1 MRSRKKII
9 QRDGAFYRDKQ
20 EALDHLI
27 HLEKEKKPIH
37 GIEIVVLTDLSVE
50 TDMYKTLWFTS
61 QKDVYEISRV
71 FITEKMGGKWNYMEF
86 KL

>member
-9 QRDGAFYRDKQ
+9 QRDGSFYRDKQ
-20 EALDHLI
+20 EALDFLVQ
-27 HLEKEKKPIH
+27 LEKEKKQIH
-37 GIEIVVLTDLSVE
+37 GIEIVILTDLNVE

-61 QKDVYEISRV
+61 QKDVYETSRV
-71 FITEKMGGKWNYMEF
+71 FITEKMGGKWNYVEF

>member
-1 MRSRKKII
+1 VRSRKKTIH
-9 QRDGAFYRDKQ
+9 RDGVIYRDKQ
-20 EALDHLI
+20 EALDLLI

-37 GIEIVVLTDLSVE
+37 GIEIVILSDLTIE

-71 FITEKMGGKWNYMEF
+71 FITEKMGGKWNYVEL
-86 KL
+86 KV